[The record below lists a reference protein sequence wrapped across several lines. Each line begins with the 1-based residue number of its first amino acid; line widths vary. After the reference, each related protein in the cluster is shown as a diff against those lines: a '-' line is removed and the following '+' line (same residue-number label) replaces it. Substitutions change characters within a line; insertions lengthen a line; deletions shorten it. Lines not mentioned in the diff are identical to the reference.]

1 MMYVYYR
8 GSRTLSIRKLIILK
22 IFRNTHVAELQL
34 PHEIDSAK
42 LVYTMFYERETMSV
56 TKSHN
61 INIRATENVY
71 NTIKEF
77 ASFKGESVSAFL
89 MGAALKE
96 IEDWEDI
103 NDAKAALKSIESG
116 ETKVIPWEQV
126 QKEAGLL

>member
-1 MMYVYYR
+1 
-8 GSRTLSIRKLIILK
+8 
-22 IFRNTHVAELQL
+22 
-34 PHEIDSAK
+34 
-42 LVYTMFYERETMSV
+42 MSV

-71 NTIKEF
+71 NTIKDF
-77 ASFKGESVSAFL
+77 ASFKGESVSAVL

-103 NDAKAALKSIESG
+103 NDAKLALKSIESG
-116 ETKVIPWEQV
+116 ESKVIPWEQV